1 MKKVVLCVL
10 YLLTLAAVA
19 QPIQPPKMPVFPTD
33 KYASFEDFLA
43 KQSAIAIDSAQVIR
57 FKVTFYIDN
66 LGTVSYPT
74 VFYHTNETD
83 ANRLFNTIQ
92 KSPKWSTEGM
102 NEAYMTLVEKSIQ
115 IKNGQWEAKTK
126 LMSYKRT
133 SLNLEALK
141 NQSVVVFMPQSEGP
155 KPVLVEEEPEPVY
168 VSQQIETK
176 PEFPGGVKEFYKL
189 IAKNY
194 RTPNVSALSGT
205 VIVSFVIEKDGT
217 LTELKVLRDLGYGT
231 GEEAIR
237 VLKMSPLWQ
246 PGRQS
251 GQPVRCSYTIPIKII
266 NK

>member
-1 MKKVVLCVL
+1 MLCVM
-10 YLLTLAAVA
+10 YLLTLVAVA
-19 QPIQPPKMPVFPTD
+19 QPIQPPKMPVFPSD

-43 KQSAIAIDSAQVIR
+43 KQSAIAIDSTQVIH

-66 LGTVSYPT
+66 QGTVYYPT
-74 VFYHTNETD
+74 VFFHANEAD
-83 ANRLFNTIQ
+83 ANRLFNTLLQ
-92 KSPKWSTEGM
+92 SPKWRMEGVQS
-102 NEAYMTLVEKSIQ
+102 EYMTLVQKSIR
-115 IKNGQWEAKTK
+115 ITKGQWEAKTK
-126 LMSYKRT
+126 LMNYKSS
-133 SLNLEALK
+133 SLNLDTLK
-141 NQSVVVFMPQSEGP
+141 SQSVVAYLPQSDGP

-246 PGRQS
+246 PGRQL